1 MRKVCFILN
10 SIWSRWSCPQVC
22 EGDKNNLAPGL
33 WGMEVD
39 GSVLVSGLFGS
50 LSLPGNH
57 LFSMFTFLKFS
68 PNSLIF
74 LFIPQNKK
82 FHSEAK
88 TIITLT
94 QPLHA
99 RNNHALASLSFYKLK
114 DFQFCNQWRGSRS
127 LCLHSPP
134 VYAVLSHSRVSGM
147 WNTLQVM
154 VIMMTKFKHVKG
166 CLFMETERT
175 HLNVNGWVTHGHM
188 GG

>member
-1 MRKVCFILN
+1 
-10 SIWSRWSCPQVC
+10 
-22 EGDKNNLAPGL
+22 
-33 WGMEVD
+33 MEVD

-57 LFSMFTFLKFS
+57 FFSMFRFLKFS

-74 LFIPQNKK
+74 LFIPQNKSLTLRK
-82 FHSEAK
+82 KILFHSRN
-88 TIITLT
+88 LSFHV
-94 QPLHA
+94 Q
-99 RNNHALASLSFYKLK
+99 NNHALASLSFYKLK

-154 VIMMTKFKHVKG
+154 GIMMTKFKHVKG